1 MMIDSSLNATYL
13 DVNLPN
19 FIGRRHYKRE
29 RRDERRRKEKEKKK
43 KDARYCF

>member
-19 FIGRRHYKRE
+19 FIGRRHYKKE
-29 RRDERRRKEKEKKK
+29 RRDEKRRKEKEKRCKV
-43 KDARYCF
+43 CF